1 MVAEIIIVSSLFL
14 VSASIRGLNLST
26 LAAGPDELTY
36 LSRAVVILGDNW
48 QWPKAFMT
56 DQPPLFIYV
65 LAIVVGTIG
74 ASLETLRWV
83 SVLAGSVAVVI
94 VYLWAKSMFDRKAG
108 LIAAIAL
115 AFNGFDILYSRQ
127 IYIESLV
134 LMFLAASAYLFWEGV
149 VKRVNTPRAIL
160 SGVFLGLALDTKYI
174 GAVLVVA
181 LLVFTIIYW

>member
-1 MVAEIIIVSSLFL
+1 MDRIVIEQITRQTLTWRRPCLYPLQHQLEANFLQSRGLRLTRSRRSMSRGNKMVAEIIIVSSLFL

-74 ASLETLRWV
+74 GSLETLRWV
-83 SVLAGSVAVVI
+83 SVLA
-94 VYLWAKSMFDRKAG
+94 
-108 LIAAIAL
+108 
-115 AFNGFDILYSRQ
+115 
-127 IYIESLV
+127 
-134 LMFLAASAYLFWEGV
+134 
-149 VKRVNTPRAIL
+149 
-160 SGVFLGLALDTKYI
+160 
-174 GAVLVVA
+174 
-181 LLVFTIIYW
+181 